1 MYKNIGDSKLIVTSE
16 CYSVYDIKYF
26 RERWREME
34 RDGERE
40 REPANQPANQPASSV
55 SQADNASAQASGNVT
70 ISFLKSSVRVFTV
83 PAGIDRGGTFKGELT
98 AG

>member
-1 MYKNIGDSKLIVTSE
+1 MESTLGGISLISYE
-16 CYSVYDIKYF
+16 EGEMRG
-26 RERWREME
+26 REGEK
-34 RDGERE
+34 DGERVRE
-40 REPANQPANQPASSV
+40 RGREPANQPASSV

-70 ISFLKSSVRVFTV
+70 ISFLKSSARVFTV